1 MNEEDLKQIA
11 KVVKWMAETG
21 IGTDL
26 CLQEGCLPVPVH
38 FYQPIPDLND
48 LRQRKVWDRVSPLRG
63 INMNP
68 NSQIALLKE
77 MAALFSHE
85 CKWPIDPTSNPDD
98 YYHKNNS
105 FGFQCASLLHYMIR
119 YFSPKKII
127 EVGSGFSSRIISSAI
142 KLNTERSCDYS
153 IIDPYPG
160 EVVKRIN
167 ANLNINRVEE
177 VPESFFEQL
186 ESGDIL
192 FVDSSH
198 CVRTGGDVNYLILDI
213 LPTLKTGVIIHFH
226 DIPMPGEYGEIYF
239 TNPKFRMFW
248 TESYLLQA
256 FLMFNKSFA
265 VLISAG
271 YLYHYHRELLPKF
284 FPNDPLGVGS
294 GSLWIRRT
302 GQ

>member
-21 IGTDL
+21 NGTDL
-26 CLQEGCLPVPVH
+26 CLEEGCLPVPVH

-48 LRQRKVWDRVSPLRG
+48 LRSRKVWDRVSPLRG

-68 NSQIALLKE
+68 DSQIALLKE
-77 MAALFSHE
+77 MAALFGHE
-85 CKWPIDPTSNPDD
+85 CKWPLDPTSNPDD
-98 YYHKNNS
+98 FYLRNNS

-119 YFSPKKII
+119 YFAPKKII

-142 KLNTERSCDYS
+142 KLNTDTQCEYS

-160 EVVKRIN
+160 ETVKRLK

-192 FVDSSH
+192 FIDSSH
-198 CVRTGGDVNYLILDI
+198 CVRIGGDVNYLILDV
-213 LPTLKTGVIIHFH
+213 LPVLKKGVIIHFH
-226 DIPMPGEYGEIYF
+226 DIPMPSEYGEIYF

-256 FLMFNKSFA
+256 FLMFNNSFS
-265 VLISAG
+265 VLASVG
-271 YLYHYHRELLPKF
+271 YLYRHHPEILPQIF
-284 FPNDPLGVGS
+284 LNDPLGTGS
-294 GSLWIRRT
+294 GSIWLRRV
-302 GQ
+302 G